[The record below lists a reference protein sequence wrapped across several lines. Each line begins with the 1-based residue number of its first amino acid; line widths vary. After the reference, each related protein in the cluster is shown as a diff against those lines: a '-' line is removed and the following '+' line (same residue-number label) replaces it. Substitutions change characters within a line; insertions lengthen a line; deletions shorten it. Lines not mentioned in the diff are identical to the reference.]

1 MSFGYATAEFEVTE
15 ERLGVYRPEEHID
28 NPLGYADGIDA
39 RNLEPRLRG
48 PVDPVETQIDPRTG
62 MKNYIANEQGHWATS
77 AGYLRYSF
85 GRSIHYGRQ
94 YLHGSHGGG
103 KGKEEDLCEAL
114 RCLGQALH
122 TMEDFSAHSN
132 YCELVLRD
140 MGMHEVYPHSG
151 AATEIVLPNGKR
163 VFPLV
168 TGTFG
173 VVDFVHSVIG

>member
-28 NPLGYADGIDA
+28 NPLGYAEGLDA
-39 RNLEPRLRG
+39 RTLDPRLRG
-48 PVDPVETQIDPRTG
+48 PLDPVETQIDLRTG

-94 YLHGSHGGG
+94 YTHGSRG

-132 YCELVLRD
+132 YCELALRE
-140 MGMHEVYPHSG
+140 MGMHEVYPHCG
-151 AATEIVLPNGKR
+151 TATEINLPNGKR

-173 VVDFVHSVIG
+173 VVDFLHSVIGYV